1 MRLQAAEAAYVDGYR
16 SDPFPEWSTDESEEE
31 ERPRARRRRG
41 GRGNSVA
48 PDAVTEPAGPL
59 PPHPLMVRLVEPSG
73 SESGEVQFLG
83 PFDNHDHDTEQVR
96 QRVLR
101 YLYHKAK
108 LYRRLLRH
116 TDGADYEEA
125 TVGEHGLDIYFE
137 LYSGTP
143 ILAEIRLLPDA
154 AAVRGWELAERCDP
168 IRVDLN
174 KEQQRPMVLLT
185 HPPER
190 KDVLDAEEGLR
201 QFYPGYRLTAAPAP
215 VGDVHSLAQCHVVEH
230 LAPYESVA
238 RRVAEFELLRGRHRR
253 DAVRFGGPVDLRERE
268 GCL

>member
-1 MRLQAAEAAYVDGYR
+1 MDFRVPALADGYG
-16 SDPFPEWSTDESEEE
+16 SDPFPEWSTDDSEEE

-154 AAVRGWELAERCDP
+154 AAVRGWELTERCDP

-215 VGDVHSLAQCHVVEH
+215 AAAPPPVPVPVPVPAPMAAIRRGQTAEERERALQDALA
-230 LAPYESVA
+230 LLA
-238 RRVAEFELLRGRHRR
+238 RRGYT
-253 DAVRFGGPVDLRERE
+253 VRPPQ
-268 GCL
+268 